1 MSPPKPSRRAAVAP
15 FMAMDV
21 LRQARRLEQAG
32 RQIIHMELGEPGA
45 PAPLLVREAAAA
57 ALRDGRLGYGEA
69 MGDAVLR
76 ERIARHYAEHYG
88 VEVASDRV
96 MVTTGSSGAFLLAF
110 LAGFDAG
117 ARIGVVQP
125 GYPAYAN
132 ILEALGLSPAPIEVG
147 AETRFAPTMELIEA
161 AHRRERL
168 DGLLLMSP
176 ANPTGAMI
184 APAELEKICVFCED
198 AGVVLVSDEIYHRLE
213 YEGRAETALRFSQG
227 AIVVNSFSKYYAM
240 TGWRLGWAIAPTS
253 LARPMERLQQS
264 LAICAPTLSQRAALA
279 AFDAGEELESIKRG
293 YASSRVTAVAP
304 AAANRTAAV
313 RAAGRSLLHLRRR
326 FASDDRFD
334 SVLRG
339 HAGGDRRRRHAG
351 RRLRPREGS
360 DDIADFLRRIAGG
373 CGLGRRAAQRVAEP
387 LGLITAC
394 RRRAS
399 PWRAATSRPSWG
411 APDRPG

>member
-132 ILEALGLSPAPIEVG
+132 ILEALGLSLAPIEVG
-147 AETRFAPTMELIEA
+147 PETRFAPTVELIEA

-184 APAELEKICVFCED
+184 APAELEKICAFCED

-213 YEGRAETALRFSQG
+213 YEGRAETALRFSRG

-240 TGWRLGWAIAPTS
+240 TGWRLGWAIAPAS

-293 YASSRVTAVAP
+293 YARS
-304 AAANRTAAV
+304 
-313 RAAGRSLLHLRRR
+313 RSLLLRQLPRIGLPLFAPPDGAFYIYADVSHLTT
-326 FASDDRFD
+326 D
-334 SVLRG
+334 SVRFCTDMLEEIGVAVTPGVDFDRARGASTLRISY
-339 HAGGDRRRRHAG
+339 AGPPEEVALGVE
-351 RRLRPREGS
+351 RLS
-360 DDIADFLRRIAGG
+360 AWL
-373 CGLGRRAAQRVAEP
+373 
-387 LGLITAC
+387 
-394 RRRAS
+394 
-399 PWRAATSRPSWG
+399 SRS
-411 APDRPG
+411 A

>member
-15 FMAMDV
+15 FIAMDV
-21 LRQARRLEQAG
+21 LRQARRLERAG

-45 PAPLLVREAAAA
+45 PAPLLVREAAAE
-57 ALRDGRLGYGEA
+57 ALRDGSLGYGEA

-117 ARIGVVQP
+117 ARVGVVQP

-132 ILEALGLSPAPIEVG
+132 ILEALGLSLAPIEVG
-147 AETRFAPTMELIEA
+147 PETRFAPTVELIEA

-184 APAELEKICVFCED
+184 APAELEKICAFCED

-213 YEGRAETALRFSQG
+213 YEGRAETALRFTRG

-240 TGWRLGWAIAPTS
+240 TGWRLGWAIAPES

-279 AFDAGEELESIKRG
+279 AFDAREDLESIKQG
-293 YASSRVTAVAP
+293 YARS
-304 AAANRTAAV
+304 
-313 RAAGRSLLHLRRR
+313 RSLLIGQLPRIGLPR
-326 FASDDRFD
+326 FAPPDGAFYIYADVSHLTTDSTRFCSDMLEEIGVAVTPGVDFDRARG
-334 SVLRG
+334 SSTLRISY
-339 HAGGDRRRRHAG
+339 AGSPEDVALGVE
-351 RRLRPREGS
+351 RLG
-360 DDIADFLRRIAGG
+360 AWL
-373 CGLGRRAAQRVAEP
+373 
-387 LGLITAC
+387 
-394 RRRAS
+394 
-399 PWRAATSRPSWG
+399 SRS
-411 APDRPG
+411 A